1 MYTPKFL
8 YGVCLVIVLFVLA
21 IQLRIPRLLFVLLPV
36 ITYVILLSTGCRHS
50 PVTVKRASLPEYMM
64 AGNQADITL
73 DISIDGEPSQLI
85 EVREKISTAEDGY
98 FITGT
103 KKEVSLQYE
112 RTVNRGF
119 MEIGPVH
126 IRIENFSRTV
136 FHDFEYPDKGIIA
149 VLPKVNPVPVKM
161 SAQLTTALYGPV
173 PAKRAGIGETFYALR
188 EYLPGDEYKSINWK
202 ATARRGYLITNEYE
216 AERVS
221 EAIIVVDAGQHTK
234 LGQKKSLLDYE
245 LEAAASVARVLLS
258 EGHRVGLFVYSDYFH
273 WVAPGTT
280 KRHFVKILDV
290 FSAIT
295 PAGMHRMQY
304 VVRYIAAHARKGSQI
319 VIVSSMEDPKAAQ
332 TVEALT
338 LMGHAV
344 LVISPSPESIEWIE
358 IPHDQYTQIAYD
370 ILSKKREIMFADLN
384 AFCDAIDWDVTS
396 PLEDILKAVEK
407 WLRKRRR

>member
-8 YGVCLVIVLFVLA
+8 YGVFLVIVLFVVA
-21 IQLRIPRLLFVLLPV
+21 VQLQIPTLLFVLLPV
-36 ITYVILLSTGCRHS
+36 ITYVILSSTGCRYTT
-50 PVTVKRASLPEYMM
+50 VTVRRAPLPEYMM
-64 AGNQADITL
+64 AGDQTDITL
-73 DISIDGEPSQLI
+73 TISANGEPPHLM
-85 EVREKISTAEDGY
+85 EVKEKISTAKDGY
-98 FITGT
+98 FISGT

-119 MEIGPVH
+119 MEIGPVR

-136 FHDFEYPDKGIIA
+136 FYDFEYPDKNIIA
-149 VLPKVNPVPVKM
+149 VLPTVHPVPVKM
-161 SAQLTTALYGPV
+161 SARLTTALYGPV

-221 EAIIVVDAGQHTK
+221 EAIIVVDAGQHTN

-273 WVAPGTT
+273 WVTPGTT
-280 KRHFVKILDV
+280 TRHFVKILDV

-295 PAGMHRMQY
+295 PAGKHRMQY
-304 VVRYIAAHARKGSQI
+304 VARYIAAHARKGSQI
-319 VIVSSMEDPKAAQ
+319 IIVSSMEDSKAAQ

-344 LVISPSPESIEWIE
+344 LVVSPSPESIEWTE
-358 IPHDQYTQIAYD
+358 IPHDQYTQIAYN
-370 ILSKKREIMFADLN
+370 ILSIKREAMFADLN
-384 AFCDAIDWDVTS
+384 AFCDAIDWDVTI
-396 PLEDILKAVEK
+396 PLEDVLTVMEK